1 MNVIALETR
10 IDYTYTTKTGV
21 TLVIS
26 GVPVSVAREASGEEH
41 QVFSMAV
48 SMRLAELIKRVKNA
62 NANAGSSFQLEF

>member
-1 MNVIALETR
+1 MNTIAPETR

-21 TLVIS
+21 TIVIS
-26 GVPVSVAREASGEEH
+26 GVPVSIAQETSGEEH

-62 NANAGSSFQLEF
+62 NASAGSSFQLEF